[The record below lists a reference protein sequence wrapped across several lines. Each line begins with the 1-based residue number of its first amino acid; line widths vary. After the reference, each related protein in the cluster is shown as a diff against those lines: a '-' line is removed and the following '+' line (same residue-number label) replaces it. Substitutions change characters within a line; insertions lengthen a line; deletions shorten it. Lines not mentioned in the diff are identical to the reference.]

1 MNKSKNIAI
10 IGGGPSGLMAA
21 EVIAAAGH
29 QVTIY
34 DRMPTFGRKFMM
46 AGRGGLNLTHSEPLE
61 KFITR
66 YFEASNWLAPHI
78 KNYPPETL
86 KKWCEDLGQE
96 TFVGSSGRV
105 FPRNMKASPLL
116 RAWLKRLDQL
126 GVNYCTRHSWQGWD
140 GESLI
145 FIDAEK
151 QIIKIKPDATLLAMG
166 GASWPSLGSDG
177 SWVDILS
184 KCGVKIAPL
193 RPANCGFVT
202 LWSDYLI
209 ANFAGSP
216 LKAVAIT
223 HKGLSCQGEIMITKQ
238 GVEGGAIYALSAS
251 LRESIKNEGKAL
263 VNLDLRPT
271 MSVAALTRKLQ
282 IKGKKSLSNYLR
294 KAGFSPLA
302 SALLYE
308 AMPPDQLK
316 EATPEILAL
325 YLKALPI
332 TLTSTTAIERA
343 ISTAGGIRHQSLDKN
358 FMLKAKSGVF
368 AAGEMLDWEAPTGG
382 YLLQACFSTAISAA
396 NGILNFVNKPNRTST
411 NPTLTH

>member
-1 MNKSKNIAI
+1 MSKSKNIAI

-126 GVNYCTRHSWQGWD
+126 GVHYCTRHSWQGWD

-151 QIIKIKPDATLLAMG
+151 QIIKIKPDATLLALG

-209 ANFAGSP
+209 ANCPGSYTLQKWS
-216 LKAVAIT
+216 LKVLNSDRVA
-223 HKGLSCQGEIMITKQ
+223 E
-238 GVEGGAIYALSAS
+238 
-251 LRESIKNEGKAL
+251 LRVIE
-263 VNLDLRPT
+263 
-271 MSVAALTRKLQ
+271 
-282 IKGKKSLSNYLR
+282 
-294 KAGFSPLA
+294 LA
-302 SALLYE
+302 
-308 AMPPDQLK
+308 
-316 EATPEILAL
+316 
-325 YLKALPI
+325 
-332 TLTSTTAIERA
+332 
-343 ISTAGGIRHQSLDKN
+343 
-358 FMLKAKSGVF
+358 
-368 AAGEMLDWEAPTGG
+368 
-382 YLLQACFSTAISAA
+382 
-396 NGILNFVNKPNRTST
+396 
-411 NPTLTH
+411 